1 MKMRA
6 VLLSCLVSSL
16 AAACANFK
24 AVSDFASETQGLTST
39 VRTEF
44 NLLSTLCVEQARLSI
59 AILDIQSGSSLSPLK
74 ACASY
79 SATQGRLAE
88 VTVDVLDAYAKA
100 LLALAEDRSFD
111 LGPELQS
118 TSNKLAAL
126 RTQDGTPLVNPEQL
140 GALTKVVLLLADIAT
155 QARRETAIRRLIDE
169 KPNLV
174 VNAQIMRSFFARP
187 AGADPALKTPYENV
201 VKLSSDAL
209 QSYETILSSDP
220 MRKAEPIRTRELL
233 MTLEPTKETLKA
245 RQSGKDD
252 GVPARIVAAIDAWIS
267 AADSFE
273 REALTPDPRQLYARL
288 SDLRIKAISARDA
301 VRARSN

>member
-1 MKMRA
+1 MTLRA
-6 VLLSCLVSSL
+6 VLLSCVVAGL
-16 AAACANFK
+16 ATACANFK
-24 AVSDFASETQGLTST
+24 AVSVFASETQGLSST

-44 NLLSTLCVEQARLSI
+44 NILSDLCVEQARLSI
-59 AILDIQSGSSLSPLK
+59 AILNIESGSSLDPLK

-79 SATQGRLAE
+79 SATQGQLAD

-111 LGPELQS
+111 LGPELKS

-126 RTQDGTPLVNPEQL
+126 RTREGTPLVNQEQL
-140 GALTKVVLLLADIAT
+140 GVLTKVIVLLADIAT

-174 VNAQIMRSFFARP
+174 VNAQIMRTFFARP
-187 AGADPALKTPYENV
+187 AGVDPALKTLYENV

-209 QSYETILSSDP
+209 QSYETILKSDP

-233 MTLEPTKETLKA
+233 DDA
-245 RQSGKDD
+245 RSDQG
-252 GVPARIVAAIDAWIS
+252 
-267 AADSFE
+267 DSEGTAE
-273 REALTPDPRQLYARL
+273 RKGRQRASEDRRRHRRL
-288 SDLRIKAISARDA
+288 DQRRRQF
-301 VRARSN
+301 RARSTHPRPAPAL